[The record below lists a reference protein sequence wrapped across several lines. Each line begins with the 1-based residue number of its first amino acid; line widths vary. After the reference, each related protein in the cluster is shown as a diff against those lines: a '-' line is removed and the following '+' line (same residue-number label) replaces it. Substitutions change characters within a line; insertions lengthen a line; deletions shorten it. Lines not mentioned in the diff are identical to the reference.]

1 MLLAANRL
9 VRRAISFDQTS
20 HATVAACRVSVHR
33 RYASLGQT
41 IPAQA

>member
-1 MLLAANRL
+1 LLAENRP

-20 HATVAACRVSVHR
+20 HATVAACRVSVLHR
-33 RYASLGQT
+33 RCASLGQT